1 MHQTNL
7 IDSGNHFCRFSL
19 SPACSDALTLRKTLE
34 DALEQT
40 FGATS
45 ARSAIDILW
54 TSDDGTQVLV
64 RTAAGDAPKLL
75 AAVATYDGS
84 LRLTLMK
91 ESPFLPSLLREC
103 A

>member
-7 IDSGNHFCRFSL
+7 VDSGNHYCRFSL
-19 SPACSDALTLRKTLE
+19 SPACSDALTLRKAFE

-40 FGATS
+40 FGAIS
-45 ARSAIDILW
+45 ARSAVDILW
-54 TSDDGTQVLV
+54 TAEDGTEVLV
-64 RTAAGDAPKLL
+64 RTATGDAPKLL
-75 AAVATYDGS
+75 AVVATYDGS
-84 LRLTLMK
+84 LRLTLIK